1 LAAGGDHE
9 STIAI
14 TNQKPYITDR
24 NSPVALSDLFARRRK
39 DEQDTDGPV
48 QPTRALDRFLAGLSG
63 RPQPVILDLGP
74 VVGSN
79 VTFFRE
85 EVGCKIC
92 LEDLPKDIDRHVTE
106 GKAEQLATF
115 FDTRFP
121 YESDTIDGI
130 LCWDIF
136 DFLDRTSAERLAKQ
150 LKRVLRPDGLLLAF
164 FSTADPRSTP
174 RATYTKHVVVDRTHI
189 QYRTYAAAR
198 GKERPLLN
206 RDIQRLL
213 EPLRI
218 TENVLLKNNLRE
230 VLFRKPGAAQ
240 TAAAPPAAR

>member
-1 LAAGGDHE
+1 
-9 STIAI
+9 
-14 TNQKPYITDR
+14 
-24 NSPVALSDLFARRRK
+24 VALSDLFPRRRK
-39 DEQDTDGPV
+39 DEQETAGPV
-48 QPTRALDRFLAGLSG
+48 QPTRVLDKFLAGLSG
-63 RPQPVILDLGP
+63 RAEPVLLDLGP

-85 EVGCKIC
+85 TVSCKIC

-106 GKAEQLATF
+106 GKLDQLASF

-121 YESDTIDGI
+121 YDTETIDGI

-136 DFLDRTSAERLAKQ
+136 DFLDRRSAEHLARQ
-150 LKRVLRPDGLLLAF
+150 LKRVLRPDGLLVAF
-164 FSTADPRSTP
+164 FSTADPRSVP
-174 RATYTKHVVVDRTHI
+174 RPTYTKHVVVDRTHL
-189 QYRTYAAAR
+189 QYRSYAASRA
-198 GKERPLLN
+198 KERPLLN

-230 VLFRKPGAAQ
+230 VLFRKPAAAQ
-240 TAAAPPAAR
+240 APATPSTAH

>member
-1 LAAGGDHE
+1 V
-9 STIAI
+9 
-14 TNQKPYITDR
+14 P
-24 NSPVALSDLFARRRK
+24 LSDLFPRRRK
-39 DEQDTDGPV
+39 DDQETTDGPV
-48 QPTRALDRFLAGLSG
+48 HPTRVLEKFLAGLSG
-63 RPQPVILDLGP
+63 RAQPVLLDLGP

-85 EVGCKIC
+85 EISCKIC

-106 GKAEQLATF
+106 GKLDQLAAF

-121 YESDTIDGI
+121 YEAETIDGI

-136 DFLDRTSAERLAKQ
+136 DFLDRPAAERLARQ
-150 LKRVLRPDGLLLAF
+150 LKRVLRPEGLLLAF
-164 FSTADPRSTP
+164 FSTADPRSVP
-174 RATYTKHVVVDRTHI
+174 RPTYTKHVVVDRTHL
-189 QYRTYAAAR
+189 QYRSYAAAR
-198 GKERPLLN
+198 AKERPLLN

-230 VLFRKPGAAQ
+230 VLFRKPAAAQ
-240 TAAAPPAAR
+240 TPAAPSPGH

>member
-1 LAAGGDHE
+1 
-9 STIAI
+9 
-14 TNQKPYITDR
+14 
-24 NSPVALSDLFARRRK
+24 VALSDLFARRRK
-39 DEQDTDGPV
+39 DDQESEGPV
-48 QPTRALDRFLAGLSG
+48 QPTRVLGRFVASLSG

-85 EVGCKIC
+85 EMSCKIC
-92 LEDLPKDIDRHVTE
+92 LEDLPKDLDRHVTE
-106 GKAEQLATF
+106 GKLDQLPTF

-121 YESDTIDGI
+121 YETESIDGI

-136 DFLDRTSAERLAKQ
+136 DFLDRPSSERLARQ
-150 LKRVLRPDGLLLAF
+150 LKRVLRPDGVLLAF
-164 FSTADPRSTP
+164 FSTADPRSVP
-174 RATYTKHVVVDRTHI
+174 RPTYTKHVVIDRTHL

-198 GKERPLLN
+198 GKQRPLLN

-230 VLFRKPGAAQ
+230 VLFRKPAATEPP
-240 TAAAPPAAR
+240 TAPAGTH

>member
-1 LAAGGDHE
+1 V
-9 STIAI
+9 SF
-14 TNQKPYITDR
+14 
-24 NSPVALSDLFARRRK
+24 SDLFPRRRR
-39 DEQDTDGPV
+39 DEQETDGPV
-48 QPTRALDRFLAGLSG
+48 QQTRALERFLAGLSG
-63 RPQPVILDLGP
+63 RPQPVLLDLGP

-106 GKAEQLATF
+106 GRVEELAAF
-115 FDTRFP
+115 FDKRFP
-121 YESDTIDGI
+121 YEAESIDGV

-136 DFLDRTSAERLAKQ
+136 DFLDRPSAERLAWQ
-150 LKRVLRPDGLLLAF
+150 LNRVLRPDGVLLAF
-164 FSTADPRSTP
+164 FSTVDPRSTP
-174 RATYTKHVVVDRTHI
+174 QPTYTKHVVVDRTHL
-189 QYRTYAAAR
+189 QYRSYGAAR
-198 GKERPLLN
+198 GKQRPLLN

-230 VLFRKPGAAQ
+230 VLFRKP
-240 TAAAPPAAR
+240 AAARTSPEPSPAH